1 MIRLIFLF
9 ALGFV
14 VTWCVV
20 MFIRRRLSARAIA
33 TKNDV
38 LQTLIVEGQKW
49 WDEFNKGLLTPEIMR
64 DKMVAWVN
72 AMRDEGQ
79 KQFTQTLSDI
89 EKNIEFLSNDRIPKL
104 ESQIKKYE
112 SMAKSAKKNMESAV
126 NDQLKN
132 AAKAEG
138 VAAMSRMIECQKS
151 LDERKE
157 RLIMLKERA
166 SMVRSQL
173 RVFYSELESV
183 EDKIQDI
190 TIDRLTNNMNVDL
203 SAQFGNLLKGYRD
216 AVIEENIKSEV
227 VNQTTKNDV
236 HLSMNVEGAE
246 DAFMNL

>member
-1 MIRLIFLF
+1 
-9 ALGFV
+9 
-14 VTWCVV
+14 

-72 AMRDEGQ
+72 AMREEGH

-138 VAAMSRMIECQKS
+138 VAVMSRMMECQKS
-151 LDERKE
+151 LGERKE

-166 SMVRSQL
+166 SMVRSHL

-190 TIDRLTNNMNVDL
+190 TID
-203 SAQFGNLLKGYRD
+203 
-216 AVIEENIKSEV
+216 
-227 VNQTTKNDV
+227 
-236 HLSMNVEGAE
+236 
-246 DAFMNL
+246 